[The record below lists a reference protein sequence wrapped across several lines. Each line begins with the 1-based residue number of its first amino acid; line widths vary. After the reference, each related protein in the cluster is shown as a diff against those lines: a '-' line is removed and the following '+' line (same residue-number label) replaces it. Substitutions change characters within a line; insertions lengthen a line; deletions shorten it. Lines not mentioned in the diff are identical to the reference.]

1 MIPNHHNYLFEK
13 KLLYNFPKRELVL
26 RTQQGAQVR
35 LITHLFEKR
44 PQMCGLVWR
53 TPEGARV
60 RLIAHLFKSHPKV

>member
-35 LITHLFEKR
+35 LITHLF
-44 PQMCGLVWR
+44 
-53 TPEGARV
+53 
-60 RLIAHLFKSHPKV
+60 KSHPKVWSRLEDMRGHIGETHCTFV